1 MHFFKI
7 GSRLIEAPLTIGW
20 EQQPN
25 NFYLKGEVIESRVL
39 ISGRCYGPKG
49 KFLFELR
56 NNLLF
61 NNSNSEFKQFFF
73 FNGFRIDDEVN
84 RDMMVVE
91 TFRDDGGNKITYI
104 YGMFFDNQGNL
115 VAQGDTN
122 GLFVTCP
129 FKK

>member
-1 MHFFKI
+1 MHYFKI
-7 GSRLIEAPLTIGW
+7 TDRLIESPVIIGW
-20 EQQPN
+20 QQQPN
-25 NFYLKGEVIESRVL
+25 NFYLKGHVIDNRVL
-39 ISGRCYGPKG
+39 ISGRFYGPEG

-61 NNSNSEFKQFFF
+61 NNADSEFKQIFF

-84 RDMMVVE
+84 RDVIVVE
-91 TFRDDGGNKITYI
+91 NFRDDQENRITYI
-104 YGMFFDNQGNL
+104 YGMFFDNKGKL

-122 GLFVTCP
+122 GLFISCP